1 MIFDAALSGLQAAT
15 SNLDVIGNNI
25 ANSSTVGF
33 KGSRADFGDIYSFG
47 GYGSFGAGSTSIGGG
62 VMLTSVQ
69 QQFASGNLTNSTN
82 SLDLAVNG
90 SGFFILDNPGGGA
103 VYTRAGQF
111 SLNNQNYITNANG
124 QYLTGL
130 LSDGKGNITG
140 TSGKLQIDTAN
151 ISPQASTKVTTGVN
165 LNSQSTAPAV
175 DWTGGATPLSSSY
188 NNPTSLTIYDS
199 LGNSHVLS
207 MYFIKADSAAT
218 SGQPNAATPP
228 GTENQWYVAFQ
239 IDNQDVPPITGTG
252 NTANLF
258 EMNFN
263 TDGTFVGVAS
273 PGGAPIA
280 NNLIPLAFNLNNGA
294 DPLNLNIDLTNSTQF
309 GSPFAVQSTSSN
321 GYTTGSLA
329 SLNIDDS
336 GLILGIYTNGQSLAM
351 GQIQLANFADP
362 TGLQNVGNVCW
373 AQTSASGQPLIG
385 VGTTGGLGA
394 IKSGMLEQSN
404 VDLTSELVDLIS
416 AQRDFQA
423 NAQSIRAGDAI
434 TQTIINMR

>member
-25 ANSSTVGF
+25 ANSSTIGF
-33 KGSRADFGDIYSFG
+33 KGSRANFGDIYAFG
-47 GYGSFGAGSTSIGGG
+47 GYGSFGSGSTAIGGG
-62 VMLTSVQ
+62 VMLTQVQ
-69 QQFASGNLTNSTN
+69 QSFASGNLTNSTN

-90 SGFFILDNPGGGA
+90 SGFFILNNPGGGA

-111 SLNNQNYITNANG
+111 NLDNQNYITNANG

-130 LSDGKGNITG
+130 LADGQGNITG
-140 TSGKLQIDTAN
+140 TSGNLKISTEN
-151 ISPQASTKVTTGVN
+151 ISPQASTMVTTGVN
-165 LNSQSTAPAV
+165 LNSQSTPPAI
-175 DWTGGATPLSSSY
+175 DWVGGASPLSSSY
-188 NNPTSLTIYDS
+188 NNPTALTIYDS

-207 MYFIKADSAAT
+207 MFFIKADSAAAV
-218 SGQPNAATPP
+218 GQPNASTPA

-239 IDNQDVPPITGTG
+239 IDNQNVPTNVGTD
-252 NTANLF
+252 NTTNLF
-258 EMNFN
+258 EVNFN
-263 TDGTFVGVAS
+263 SDGSFAGVAS
-273 PGGAPIA
+273 PGGTPIG
-280 NNLIPLAFNLNNGA
+280 NNLIPLSLNLNNGA
-294 DPLNLNIDLTNSTQF
+294 DPLSLNIDLSDSTQF
-309 GSPFAVQSTSSN
+309 GSPFSVQSSAPN

-329 SLNIDDS
+329 SLSIDDS
-336 GLILGIYTNGQSLAM
+336 GLILGIYTNGQSMAM

-362 TGLQNVGNVCW
+362 TGLQNMGNVCW
-373 AQTSASGQPLIG
+373 GETSASGQPLIG
-385 VGTTGGLGA
+385 VATTGGLGA

-423 NAQSIRAGDAI
+423 NAQSIRAGDTI

>member
-1 MIFDAALSGLQAAT
+1 MIFDAALSGLQAST

-33 KGSRADFGDIYSFG
+33 KGSRAEFGDIYAFG

-69 QQFASGNLTNSTN
+69 QSFASGNLANSTN

-90 SGFFILDNPGGGA
+90 SGFFILNNPGGGA
-103 VYTRAGQF
+103 LYTRAGEF
-111 SLNNQNYITNANG
+111 TLNNQNYITNSNG

-140 TSGKLQIDTAN
+140 TSGNLQINTAN
-151 ISPQASTKVTTGVN
+151 ISPQASTTVTTGVN
-165 LNSQSTAPAV
+165 LNSQSTPPAV
-175 DWTGGATPLSSSY
+175 DWTGGSAPLSSSY

-207 MYFIKADSAAT
+207 MYFIKANPAAT
-218 SGQPNAATPP
+218 SGQPNASTPA
-228 GTENQWYVAFQ
+228 GTDNQWYVAFQ
-239 IDNQDVPPITGTG
+239 IDNQNVPPNAGSD
-252 NTANLF
+252 NSSNLF

-263 TDGTFVGVAS
+263 TDGTFVSVAGPGAS
-273 PGGAPIA
+273 PLT
-280 NNLIPLAFNLNNGA
+280 NNLIPLSLNLNNGA
-294 DPLNLNIDLTNSTQF
+294 DPLSLNIDLTDSTQF

-336 GLILGIYTNGQSLAM
+336 GLILGIYTNGQSMAM

-362 TGLQNVGNVCW
+362 SGLQNVGNVCW